1 MIKLTMTRKKLLRL
15 FRSAS
20 VAASIILI
28 WRGIWYILD
37 LIDGRFFGDDHM
49 ITAVGGII
57 AGFLILYL
65 PDHDLD
71 ELSKL

>member
-1 MIKLTMTRKKLLRL
+1 MNRKKLFRL

-20 VAASIILI
+20 IAASIILI

-37 LIDGRFFGDDHM
+37 LVDAQFFGDNH
-49 ITAVGGII
+49 IFTAVGGII

>member
-1 MIKLTMTRKKLLRL
+1 MTRKKLLKL

-20 VAASIILI
+20 VAAGIILI

-37 LIDGRFFGDDHM
+37 LVDAQFFGDNH
-49 ITAVGGII
+49 IFTAIGGII
-57 AGFLILYL
+57 AGCLILYL
-65 PDHDLD
+65 PDKDLD